1 MKHFKSDRLVDPKN
15 NRLGLNSINNKGNR
29 LASKILLALFCLSTS
44 LLTVACQGGDQT
56 GENGQPNANTAD
68 GLKLGTLA
76 PTTGDLSSIGQNWP
90 TAVQL
95 AVDTINECGGVNESS
110 VSLITEDSQTEPSA
124 GSSAMTKLA
133 EVDKVA
139 GVVGA
144 FASSVSGAAIDVAVR
159 NKVMMVSPGST
170 SPVFTERAKNGE
182 FDGYWART
190 APPDTYQSQALAAL
204 ADWRGFK
211 NVSTVVINNDYGVGF
226 EQQFTTA
233 FKKLDGNI
241 VGKPVRHDPKA
252 ATLDS
257 EAKAAFGSKPDAVAA
272 VLYAETGSA
281 LLKSAFEQG
290 LTDGVTVLLTDGVY
304 SDDFIR
310 QVGKTAD
317 GKSII
322 AGALGTVP
330 GANGKA
336 LEEFT
341 ALWNEKTQKELTA
354 YVPHN
359 WDAAVLMMLA
369 AEASDANTG
378 EGIKSKILEVANAP
392 GTEVSDACE
401 AIKLVRQGEDINFQ
415 GASGNVDIDEN
426 GDVVGSYD
434 VWQVGED
441 GTLSVIDKVSPES
454 AN

>member
-1 MKHFKSDRLVDPKN
+1 MKYLNLANLRKYRLT
-15 NRLGLNSINNKGNR
+15 
-29 LASKILLALFCLSTS
+29 SKTLLTLVCLSAGILATS
-44 LLTVACQGGDQT
+44 CQEGGSDGKQSSAKD
-56 GENGQPNANTAD
+56 N
-68 GLKLGTLA
+68 GLKLGSLS

-90 TAVQL
+90 TAVKL
-95 AVDTINECGGVNESS
+95 AVDTINECGGVNEAP
-110 VSLITEDSQTEPSA
+110 VSLVTEDTQTDPSA

-144 FASSVSGAAIDVAVR
+144 FASSVSGAAVDIAVR
-159 NKVMMVSPGST
+159 DKVMMVSPGST
-170 SPVFTERAKNGE
+170 SPVFTERAKKGE
-182 FDGYWART
+182 FNGFWART

-204 ADWRGFK
+204 AKKQGFN
-211 NVSTVVINNDYGVGF
+211 NVSIVDINNDYGVGF
-226 EQQFTTA
+226 EQQFAKA
-233 FKKLDGNI
+233 FKERGGNI
-241 VGKPVRHDPKA
+241 VGKPVRYDPKA

-257 EAKAAFGSKPDAVAA
+257 EAKAAFGNKPDAVAA
-272 VLYAETGSA
+272 ILYAETGSV

-290 LTDGVTVLLTDGVY
+290 LTDGVTILLTDGVY
-304 SDDFIR
+304 SDDFVR

-330 GANGKA
+330 GADGKA
-336 LEEFT
+336 LKSFT
-341 ALWNEKTQKELTA
+341 ALWKEKTGKELTA

-359 WDAAVLMMLA
+359 WDATVLMMLA

-378 EGIKSKILEVANAP
+378 EGIKSKILDVANAP

-401 AIKLVRQGEDINFQ
+401 AMKLVRQGQDINFQ
-415 GASGNVDIDEN
+415 GASGNVDIDKN

-441 GTLSVIDKVSPES
+441 GSLSVIDKVNPV
-454 AN
+454 NDK

>member
-1 MKHFKSDRLVDPKN
+1 MKFMSGKSGKDSS
-15 NRLGLNSINNKGNR
+15 NSKMM
-29 LASKILLALFCLSTS
+29 LALMSIS
-44 LLTVACQGGDQT
+44 IGVLLTSCQTGGDSTT
-56 GENGQPNANTAD
+56 GAAE

-90 TAVQL
+90 AAVQL
-95 AVDTINECGGVNESS
+95 AVDTINECGGVNEAQ
-110 VSLITEDSQTEPSA
+110 VSLVTEDSQTDPSA

-133 EVDKVA
+133 EVDQVA

-144 FASSVSGAAIDVAVR
+144 FASSVSGAAVDVAVR

-170 SPVFTERAKNGE
+170 SPVFTERAQNGE
-182 FDGYWART
+182 LNGFWART

-204 ADWRGFK
+204 AEKQGFK
-211 NVSTVVINNDYGVGF
+211 NVSTVAINNDYGVGF
-226 EQQFTTA
+226 EQQFVKA
-233 FKKLDGNI
+233 FKDRGGNI
-241 VGKPVRHDPKA
+241 VGTEVRYDPKA
-252 ATLDS
+252 ATFDS
-257 EAKAAFGSKPDAVAA
+257 EAKTAFEGKPDAVAA
-272 VLYAETGSA
+272 VLYAETGSL
-281 LLKSAFEQG
+281 LLKSAYENG
-290 LTDGVTVLLTDGVY
+290 LSDGVTVLLTDGVY
-304 SDDFIR
+304 SDDFVN

-330 GANGKA
+330 GANGEG
-336 LEEFT
+336 LENFT
-341 ALWNEKTQKELTA
+341 ALWNEKVGKELTA

-378 EGIKSKILEVANAP
+378 EGIKSKILDIANAP

-401 AIKLVRQGEDINFQ
+401 AIALVRQGEEINFQ

-441 GTLSVIDKVSPES
+441 GSLSVIDKVDPVVSE
-454 AN
+454 

>member
-1 MKHFKSDRLVDPKN
+1 MKFFNQTRPIAAKLILV
-15 NRLGLNSINNKGNR
+15 
-29 LASKILLALFCLSTS
+29 LACVGAGALVTS
-44 LLTVACQGGDQT
+44 CQGGSSDSAGT
-56 GENGQPNANTAD
+56 D
-68 GLKLGTLA
+68 GGGDAGGGKDLKLGTLA

-90 TAVQL
+90 AAVQL
-95 AVDTINECGGVNESS
+95 AVDTINECGGVNEAQ
-110 VSLITEDSQTEPSA
+110 VSLVVEDSQTDPSA

-133 EVDKVA
+133 EVDQVA

-144 FASSVSGAAIDVAVR
+144 FASSVSGAAVDVAVR

-170 SPVFTERAKNGE
+170 SPVFTERAQNDE
-182 FDGYWART
+182 FNGYWART
-190 APPDTYQSQALAAL
+190 APPDTYQSKALAAL
-204 ADWRGFK
+204 AQKQGFK
-211 NVSTVVINNDYGVGF
+211 NVATVAINNDYGVGF
-226 EQQFTTA
+226 EEQFVEA
-233 FKKLDGNI
+233 FKNSGGNI

-257 EAKAAFGSKPDAVAA
+257 EAKQAFGDKPDAVAA
-272 VLYAETGSA
+272 ILYAETGSV

-290 LTDGVTVLLTDGVY
+290 LSDGVTVLLTDGVY
-304 SDDFIR
+304 SDDFVR

-330 GANGKA
+330 GANGAA

-341 ALWNEKTQKELTA
+341 ALWNEKVGKDLTA

-392 GTEVSDACE
+392 GTEVTDACKAME
-401 AIKLVRQGEDINFQ
+401 MVRNGEDINFQ

-441 GTLSVIDKVSPES
+441 GTLSVIDKVDPISEK
-454 AN
+454 

>member
-1 MKHFKSDRLVDPKN
+1 MKIFS
-15 NRLGLNSINNKGNR
+15 
-29 LASKILLALFCLSTS
+29 SKFGRDSSNLKIMLALMSVS
-44 LLTVACQGGDQT
+44 MGALLTSCQT
-56 GENGQPNANTAD
+56 GDSTGGAGD
-68 GLKLGTLA
+68 GLKLGVLA

-90 TAVQL
+90 AAVQL
-95 AVDTINECGGVNESS
+95 AVDTINECGGVNEAQ
-110 VSLITEDSQTEPSA
+110 VSLVTEDSQTDPSA

-133 EVDKVA
+133 EVDRVA

-144 FASSVSGAAIDVAVR
+144 FASSVSGAAVDVAVR
-159 NKVMMVSPGST
+159 NNVMMVSPGST
-170 SPVFTERAKNGE
+170 SPVFTERAQNGE
-182 FDGYWART
+182 FNGFWART

-204 ADWRGFK
+204 ANKEGFK
-211 NVSTVVINNDYGVGF
+211 GVATVAINNDYGVGF
-226 EQQFTTA
+226 EQQFVKA
-233 FKKLDGNI
+233 YQDQGGKV
-241 VGKPVRHDPKA
+241 VGKPVRYDPKA

-257 EAKAAFGSKPDAVAA
+257 EARAAFGNGADAVAA
-272 VLYAETGSA
+272 VLYAETGSL
-281 LLKSAFEQG
+281 LLKSAYENG
-290 LTDGVTVLLTDGVY
+290 LSDGVTVLLTDGVY
-304 SDDFIR
+304 SDDFVN

-330 GANGKA
+330 GANGA
-336 LEEFT
+336 GLENFT
-341 ALWNEKTQKELTA
+341 TLWNEKVGKEMTA

-378 EGIKSKILEVANAP
+378 EGIKSQILNVANAP

-401 AIKLVRQGEDINFQ
+401 AIELVRQGQDINFQ
-415 GASGNVDIDEN
+415 GASGNVDIDAN

-441 GTLSVIDKVSPES
+441 GSLSVIDKVDPVV
-454 AN
+454 AK

>member
-1 MKHFKSDRLVDPKN
+1 MKYFNLARP
-15 NRLGLNSINNKGNR
+15 I
-29 LASKILLALFCLSTS
+29 ASKMMLVLACLGGGV
-44 LLTVACQGGDQT
+44 LLTSCQGGET
-56 GENGQPNANTAD
+56 GGAD
-68 GLKLGTLA
+68 GNQSGVAEGNGLKLGTLA

-90 TAVQL
+90 AAVQL
-95 AVDTINECGGVNESS
+95 AVDTINACGGVNDEQ
-110 VSLITEDSQTEPSA
+110 VSLTVEDSQTEPTA
-124 GSSAMTKLA
+124 GSAAMTKLA

-144 FASSVSGAAIDVAVR
+144 FASSVSGAAVDVAVR
-159 NKVMMVSPGST
+159 NKVMMISPGST

-182 FDGYWART
+182 LNGYWART
-190 APPDTYQSQALAAL
+190 APPDTYQSKALAAL
-204 ADWRGFK
+204 AQKQGFK
-211 NVSTVVINNDYGVGF
+211 NVSTVAINNDYGVGF
-226 EQQFTTA
+226 EQQFVEA
-233 FKKLDGNI
+233 FKNTGGNI
-241 VGKPVRHDPKA
+241 VGKPTRHDPKA

-257 EAKAAFGSKPDAVAA
+257 EAKQAFSGKPDAVAA
-272 VLYAETGSA
+272 VLYAETGSV

-290 LTDGVTVLLTDGVY
+290 LTDGVTILLTDGVY
-304 SDDFIR
+304 SDDFVR

-322 AGALGTVP
+322 AGSLGTVP
-330 GANGKA
+330 GANGAA

-341 ALWNEKTQKELTA
+341 ALWNEKVGKEMTA

-378 EGIKSKILEVANAP
+378 EGIKSKVLEVANAP

-401 AIKLVRQGEDINFQ
+401 AMELVRNGEDINFQ

-441 GTLSVIDKVSPES
+441 GSLSVIDTVDPVGG
-454 AN
+454 N

>member
-1 MKHFKSDRLVDPKN
+1 M
-15 NRLGLNSINNKGNR
+15 SIK
-29 LASKILLALFCLSTS
+29 ATKIIIALTCVSAS
-44 LLTVACQGGDQT
+44 LLVTACQGGNSSGNQT
-56 GENGQPNANTAD
+56 NNQSTGGE

-76 PTTGDLSSIGQNWP
+76 PITGDLSSMGQNFP
-90 TAVQL
+90 SGVQL

-110 VSLITEDSQTEPSA
+110 VSLTNEDDQTDPSA
-124 GSSAMTKLA
+124 GSTAMTKLA

-139 GVVGA
+139 GVVGS
-144 FASSVSGAAIDVAVR
+144 FASSVSGAAIDIAVR

-182 FDGYWART
+182 FNGYWART
-190 APPDTYQSQALAAL
+190 APPDTYQAQALATL
-204 ADWRGFK
+204 ANKQGFK
-211 NVSTVVINNDYGVGF
+211 NVSTVAINNDYGVGF
-226 EQQFTTA
+226 EQQFVQA
-233 FKKLDGNI
+233 FEKLGGKI
-241 VGKPVRHDPKA
+241 VDKEKPVRYDAKA

-257 EAKAAFGSKPDAVAA
+257 EAKAAFSGKPDAVAA
-272 VLYAETGSA
+272 VLYAETGSL

-290 LTDGVTVLLTDGVY
+290 LTEGVTLLLTDGVY
-304 SDDFIR
+304 SEDFVQ
-310 QVGKTAD
+310 QVGKTQD

-322 AGALGTVP
+322 AGSLGTVP
-330 GANGKA
+330 GANGQA
-336 LEEFT
+336 LKEFT
-341 ALWNEKTQKELTA
+341 ALWKEKTGKEVTA

-392 GTEVSDACE
+392 GTEVSDACQAME
-401 AIKLVRQGEDINFQ
+401 LVRKGEDVNYQ
-415 GASGNVDIDEN
+415 GASGNVDIDAN

-441 GTLSVIDKVSPES
+441 GSLKVIDKVDPT
-454 AN
+454 N

>member
-1 MKHFKSDRLVDPKN
+1 MKNLNWILQSDRQKN
-15 NRLGLNSINNKGNR
+15 RNCRFSSTKM
-29 LASKILLALFCLSTS
+29 LALMSLGAGVMLTS
-44 LLTVACQGGDQT
+44 CQGGNT
-56 GENGQPNANTAD
+56 GGGNAGGGD

-90 TAVQL
+90 AAVQL
-95 AVDTINECGGVNESS
+95 AVDTINECGGVNEAQ
-110 VSLITEDSQTEPSA
+110 VSLVTEDSQTDPSV

-133 EVDKVA
+133 EVDRVA

-144 FASSVSGAAIDVAVR
+144 FASSVSGAAVDVAVR

-170 SPVFTERAKNGE
+170 SPVFTERAQNDE

-204 ADWRGFK
+204 AQKQGFQ
-211 NVSTVVINNDYGVGF
+211 NVSTVAINNDYGVGF
-226 EQQFTTA
+226 EKQFIDA
-233 FKKLDGNI
+233 FKGKGNI
-241 VGKPVRHDPKA
+241 VSKPVRYDPKA
-252 ATLDS
+252 TTLDS
-257 EAKAAFGSKPDAVAA
+257 EAKAAFEGKPDAVAA
-272 VLYAETGSA
+272 VLYAETGSV
-281 LLKSAFEQG
+281 LLKSAFENG
-290 LTDGVTVLLTDGVY
+290 YLDGVTVLLTDGVY
-304 SDDFIR
+304 SDDFVR
-310 QVGKTAD
+310 QVGQTAD

-330 GANGKA
+330 GANGQA

-341 ALWNEKTQKELTA
+341 ALWSEKTGKELTA

-378 EGIKSKILEVANAP
+378 EGIKSKILDVANAP
-392 GTEVSDACE
+392 GTEVTDACE
-401 AIKLVRQGEDINFQ
+401 AMELVRNGEEINFQ

-441 GTLSVIDKVSPES
+441 GTLSVIDKVDPVGG
-454 AN
+454 N

>member
-1 MKHFKSDRLVDPKN
+1 MIFGKLGKAKHP
-15 NRLGLNSINNKGNR
+15 NSNMM
-29 LASKILLALFCLSTS
+29 LALMFLGTGV
-44 LLTVACQGGDQT
+44 LLTSCQT
-56 GENGQPNANTAD
+56 GDGTAGAGD

-90 TAVQL
+90 AAVQL
-95 AVDTINECGGVNESS
+95 AVDTINECGGVNEAQ
-110 VSLITEDSQTEPSA
+110 VSLVTEDSQTDPSA

-133 EVDKVA
+133 EVDRVA

-144 FASSVSGAAIDVAVR
+144 FASSVSGAAVDVAVR
-159 NKVMMVSPGST
+159 NNVMMVSPGST
-170 SPVFTERAKNGE
+170 SPVFTERAQNGE
-182 FDGYWART
+182 FNGLWART

-204 ADWRGFK
+204 AKKEGFK
-211 NVSTVVINNDYGVGF
+211 NVATVVINNDYGVGF
-226 EQQFTTA
+226 EQQFIKA
-233 FKKLDGNI
+233 YKDQGGSIL
-241 VGKPVRHDPKA
+241 GKPVRYDPKA

-257 EAKAAFGSKPDAVAA
+257 EARATFDDGADAVAA
-272 VLYAETGSA
+272 VLYAETGS
-281 LLKSAFEQG
+281 LFLKSAFEQG
-290 LTDGVTVLLTDGVY
+290 LSDGVTILLTDGVY
-304 SDDFIR
+304 SDDFVN

-330 GANGKA
+330 GANGA
-336 LEEFT
+336 GLENFT
-341 ALWNEKTQKELTA
+341 ALWNEKVGKELTA

-359 WDAAVLMMLA
+359 WDAAMLMMLA

-378 EGIKSKILEVANAP
+378 EGIKSEILNVANAP

-401 AIKLVRQGEDINFQ
+401 AIALVRNGEDINFQ

-441 GTLSVIDKVSPES
+441 GSLSVIDTVDPVVSE
-454 AN
+454 